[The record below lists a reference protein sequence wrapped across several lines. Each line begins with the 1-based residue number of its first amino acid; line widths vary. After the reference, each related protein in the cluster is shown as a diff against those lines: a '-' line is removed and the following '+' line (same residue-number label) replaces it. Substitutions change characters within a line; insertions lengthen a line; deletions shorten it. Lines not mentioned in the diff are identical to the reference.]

1 MAAPDSNLI
10 DRNTRGEREP
20 VANGTSQS
28 LIVGVKQNDPEAWER
43 LVKLYSPLVYYWC
56 GQAGLRQ
63 ADIHDVFQEVF
74 CRLARKISQFRPME
88 NGSFRGWL
96 RTLTRHQAMDH
107 FRARQHEPEA
117 AGGTGAQQFLEQIAA
132 PSVPVSSDSS
142 LDELSSCDKLSY
154 NPSVGESVVGKPS
167 SGDSLVGETA
177 METRLQLSLLH
188 QALANIRPHFSE
200 ATFQAFWMVAI
211 EGRETAE
218 VAAILGMRPGTIRVS
233 KSRILKRLRMELGD

>member
-10 DRNTRGEREP
+10 DRNVSCEREP

-63 ADIHDVFQEVF
+63 ADINDVFQEVF
-74 CRLARKISQFRPME
+74 YRLARKISQFRPIE

-107 FRARQHEPEA
+107 FRTMQHEPEA

-132 PSVPVSSDSS
+132 PSVHLSSDSS
-142 LDELSSCDKLSY
+142 LDNLSSSD
-154 NPSVGESVVGKPS
+154 SVVG
-167 SGDSLVGETA
+167 GGRIGETQ

-200 ATFQAFWMVAI
+200 ATFKAFWMVAI
-211 EGRETAE
+211 EGRDTAE
-218 VAAILGMRPGTIRVS
+218 VAAILGMRTGTIRVS
-233 KSRILKRLRMELGD
+233 KSRILKRLRMELGDAVD

>member
-10 DRNTRGEREP
+10 EHNASSARESL
-20 VANGTSQS
+20 ANGTSQS
-28 LIVGVKQNDPEAWER
+28 LILGVKQNDPEAWER

-74 CRLARKISQFRPME
+74 YRLARKISQFRPME

-96 RTLTRHQAMDH
+96 RTLTRHQAMNH
-107 FRARQHEPEA
+107 FRTMQHEPEA
-117 AGGTGAQQFLEQIAA
+117 AGGTGAQQFLEQITA
-132 PSVPVSSDSS
+132 PSNDSFV
-142 LDELSSCDKLSY
+142 D
-154 NPSVGESVVGKPS
+154 
-167 SGDSLVGETA
+167 GDFIGETQ

-188 QALANIRPHFSE
+188 QALANIRAHFSE

-233 KSRILKRLRMELGD
+233 KSRILKRLRMELGDAID

>member
-1 MAAPDSNLI
+1 MAVPDSNLI
-10 DRNTRGEREP
+10 DRNLSYDCEP

-56 GQAGLRQ
+56 SQAGLRK
-63 ADIHDVFQEVF
+63 ADIHDVFQDVF
-74 CRLARKISQFRPME
+74 CRLARKISQFRPIE

-96 RTLTRHQAMDH
+96 RTLTRNQAMDH
-107 FRARQHEPEA
+107 FRTRQHEPEA
-117 AGGTGAQQFLEQIAA
+117 AGGTGAQQFLEQIVA
-132 PSVPVSSDSS
+132 PSSDSS
-142 LDELSSCDKLSY
+142 D
-154 NPSVGESVVGKPS
+154 G
-167 SGDSLVGETA
+167 GDFVGETQ

-188 QALANIRPHFSE
+188 QALANIRPHFSA

-233 KSRILKRLRMELGD
+233 KSRILKRLRMELGDAID